1 MFREVLP
8 TPHSFGYGSKP
19 PFPPQPLFPFL
30 ISLVEGLQLIPFQN
44 SRGSSPAAWR
54 GQPRKHPGPLHQR
67 GSQIVRRPGY
77 VENRQ
82 GEYPEISF
90 PRLDPLAPGWPTS
103 ARILSFT
110 HTPFIW
116 IETPKRRFTTP
127 RALTS
132 ALIDRPPSVYFLCAR
147 LGAGGREIV
156 EWGGQGPLLVMLAW
170 MQHLGRR
177 LPCGP

>member
-1 MFREVLP
+1 M
-8 TPHSFGYGSKP
+8 
-19 PFPPQPLFPFL
+19 
-30 ISLVEGLQLIPFQN
+30 
-44 SRGSSPAAWR
+44 
-54 GQPRKHPGPLHQR
+54 
-67 GSQIVRRPGY
+67 
-77 VENRQ
+77 ENRQ
-82 GEYPEISF
+82 GEYPEMSF

-110 HTPFIW
+110 HTPSIR
-116 IETPKRRFTTP
+116 IDNTKKEIHHA

-132 ALIDRPPSVYFLCAR
+132 ALIDRPPGVYFLCAR

-170 MQHLGRR
+170 MQRLGRR